1 MRDRLRL
8 HAARVLV
15 VVVGASLVG
24 CAAPVTAPGTALAP
38 APPAPTLPEH
48 LPGADDG
55 IVLPSP
61 SPAAEAEV
69 LEPSTTHVPVAEV
82 AGYTGDDW
90 AELLDGE
97 VTVLAES
104 VTVRD
109 GTVQGLVRNGRS
121 TPAGPVTVSAAGVTT
136 TVSLPVLRS
145 GEPAPFLLEVA
156 DLADDADVEVVVEA
170 QDASGEPARG
180 LRLGTFWQRGVGD
193 PEPVDTYLY
202 TDPGTGPHPA
212 VALGSAQAA
221 EAVEGL
227 VVAAAWIDADGR
239 VLAVDPTAELQ
250 ASDLRAGAA
259 VDFLVA
265 ASGPAALDDA
275 RLVLWASGS

>member
-1 MRDRLRL
+1 MPDHR
-8 HAARVLV
+8 HAARLLV
-15 VVVGASLVG
+15 VVVVASLAG
-24 CAAPVTAPGTALAP
+24 CASPATAPGTALAP
-38 APPAPTLPEH
+38 APPAPTLPEQ
-48 LPGADDG
+48 LPEADDG

-61 SPAAEAEV
+61 SPAAEGSV
-69 LEPSTTHVPVAEV
+69 PEPSTSPDPVAEV

-121 TPAGPVTVSAAGVTT
+121 GPVGPVTVSAAGVTA

-156 DLADDADVEVVVEA
+156 DLADDADVEVAVEA
-170 QDASGEPARG
+170 ADASGEPARG
-180 LRLGTFWQRGVGD
+180 LRLGTFWQRGVSD
-193 PEPVDTYLY
+193 PEQVDTYLY
-202 TDPGTGPHPA
+202 TDPETGPHPA
-212 VALGSAQAA
+212 VALGSARAA

-250 ASDLRAGAA
+250 AGDLGPGAT